1 MFVEWFSQK
10 WLDHFS
16 YPASIAQR
24 QSRRKAQ
31 IPTVG
36 PQPTMAPYCIRNH
49 DDNNAFHLTPVRLR
63 HEAPHTPPEAGGFHS
78 EPSSMR
84 LAHLPAARATRTKVL
99 PHPRP
104 RIRAAAWQLNSK
116 RIRRSTP
123 PPPQGMGGTTSRRRN
138 THLRKMRT
146 ASHSH
151 RPMGPRPH
159 RQQTKLDRPRTSQ
172 LQPERRTTQSNR
184 KHRTLDTTPS
194 QAAAAT
200 TVAANRQARTQ
211 TRHDTNKSNASGQAK
226 QAHTT
231 KTTKHTPKQ
240 EKIRSTNPPT
250 PLGGYPE
257 RQGQD
262 RR

>member
-1 MFVEWFSQK
+1 
-10 WLDHFS
+10 
-16 YPASIAQR
+16 
-24 QSRRKAQ
+24 
-31 IPTVG
+31 
-36 PQPTMAPYCIRNH
+36 MA
-49 DDNNAFHLTPVRLR
+49 ATPVVSVA
-63 HEAPHTPPEAGGFHS
+63 HESGVASWGTFAGDVPQTCRTSQPWKAARPHESPQ
-78 EPSSMR
+78 MR
-84 LAHLPAARATRTKVL
+84 LAQLPTTRQTRHTL
-99 PHPRP
+99 LRHPHT
-104 RIRAAAWQLNSK
+104 RIRAAARQLNSK
-116 RIRRSTP
+116 RIRRGTP
-123 PPPQGMGGTTSRRRN
+123 PPPQGMGGTTGHRRN
-138 THLRKMRT
+138 THLRQMRT

-159 RQQTKLDRPRTSQ
+159 RQQTKLDRARTSQ
-172 LQPERRTTQSNR
+172 LQQERRPTQSNR

-194 QAAAAT
+194 QAAAAA

-211 TRHDTNKSNASGQAK
+211 TRHDTNESNASGQAK
-226 QAHTT
+226 QAHAT

>member
-1 MFVEWFSQK
+1 
-10 WLDHFS
+10 
-16 YPASIAQR
+16 
-24 QSRRKAQ
+24 
-31 IPTVG
+31 
-36 PQPTMAPYCIRNH
+36 MA
-49 DDNNAFHLTPVRLR
+49 ATPVVSVA
-63 HEAPHTPPEAGGFHS
+63 HESGVASWGTFAGDVPQTCRTSQPWKAARPHESPQ
-78 EPSSMR
+78 MR
-84 LAHLPAARATRTKVL
+84 LAQLPTTRQTRHTL
-99 PHPRP
+99 LRHPHT

-116 RIRRSTP
+116 RIRRGTP
-123 PPPQGMGGTTSRRRN
+123 PPPQGMGGTTGHRRN
-138 THLRKMRT
+138 THLRQMRT

-159 RQQTKLDRPRTSQ
+159 RQQTKLDRARTSQ
-172 LQPERRTTQSNR
+172 LQQERRTAQSNR

-194 QAAAAT
+194 QAAAAA

-211 TRHDTNKSNASGQAK
+211 TRHDTNESNASGQAK
-226 QAHTT
+226 QAHAT

>member
-1 MFVEWFSQK
+1 MNRGVASWGTFAGDVPQTCRTSQP
-10 WLDHFS
+10 W
-16 YPASIAQR
+16 
-24 QSRRKAQ
+24 KAAR
-31 IPTVG
+31 PHES
-36 PQPTMAPYCIRNH
+36 PQ
-49 DDNNAFHLTPVRLR
+49 
-63 HEAPHTPPEAGGFHS
+63 
-78 EPSSMR
+78 MR
-84 LAHLPAARATRTKVL
+84 LAQLPTTRQTRHTL
-99 PHPRP
+99 LRHPHT

-123 PPPQGMGGTTSRRRN
+123 PPPQAVGGTTGHRRN
-138 THLRKMRT
+138 THLRQMRT
-146 ASHSH
+146 ASHSR

-159 RQQTKLDRPRTSQ
+159 RQQTKLDRARTSQ
-172 LQPERRTTQSNR
+172 LQQERRTAQSNHKR
-184 KHRTLDTTPS
+184 RTLDTTPS
-194 QAAAAT
+194 QATAAA

-211 TRHDTNKSNASGQAK
+211 TRHDTNESNASGQAK

-240 EKIRSTNPPT
+240 EKIQSTNPPT

>member
-1 MFVEWFSQK
+1 
-10 WLDHFS
+10 
-16 YPASIAQR
+16 
-24 QSRRKAQ
+24 
-31 IPTVG
+31 
-36 PQPTMAPYCIRNH
+36 MA
-49 DDNNAFHLTPVRLR
+49 ATPVVSVA
-63 HEAPHTPPEAGGFHS
+63 HESGVASWGTFAGDVPQTCRTSQPWKAARPHESPQ
-78 EPSSMR
+78 MR
-84 LAHLPAARATRTKVL
+84 LAQLSTTRQTRHTL
-99 PHPRP
+99 LRHPRT

-123 PPPQGMGGTTSRRRN
+123 PPPQAVGGTPSRRRN
-138 THLRKMRT
+138 TRLRQMRT

-159 RQQTKLDRPRTSQ
+159 RQQTKLDRTRTSQ
-172 LQPERRTTQSNR
+172 LQQERRPTQSSR
-184 KHRTLDTTPS
+184 KHRTLDATLS
-194 QAAAAT
+194 QATAAT
-200 TVAANRQARTQ
+200 TVAVNRQARTQ
-211 TRHDTNKSNASGQAK
+211 TRHDTNESNASGQAK
-226 QAHTT
+226 QAHTA

>member
-1 MFVEWFSQK
+1 MIKTV
-10 WLDHFS
+10 H
-16 YPASIAQR
+16 
-24 QSRRKAQ
+24 
-31 IPTVG
+31 PT
-36 PQPTMAPYCIRNH
+36 QA
-49 DDNNAFHLTPVRLR
+49 LVRLQP
-63 HEAPHTPPEAGGFHS
+63 EAPHTPPDSGGFHS

-84 LAHLPAARATRTKVL
+84 LAQLPAARATRTKVL
-99 PHPRP
+99 PRPCP
-104 RIRAAAWQLNSK
+104 RIQPAAWQLNSK
-116 RIRRSTP
+116 RIRHSTP
-123 PPPQGMGGTTSRRRN
+123 PPPQGMGGTPSHRRN
-138 THLRKMRT
+138 THLRQMRT

-159 RQQTKLDRPRTSQ
+159 RQQTKLDRTRTSQ
-172 LQPERRTTQSNR
+172 LQQERRTAQSNR
-184 KHRTLDTTPS
+184 KRRTLDTTLS
-194 QAAAAT
+194 QATAAA

-211 TRHDTNKSNASGQAK
+211 TRHDTDESNASGRTK

-240 EKIRSTNPPT
+240 EKIQSTNPPT

>member
-1 MFVEWFSQK
+1 
-10 WLDHFS
+10 
-16 YPASIAQR
+16 
-24 QSRRKAQ
+24 
-31 IPTVG
+31 
-36 PQPTMAPYCIRNH
+36 
-49 DDNNAFHLTPVRLR
+49 
-63 HEAPHTPPEAGGFHS
+63 
-78 EPSSMR
+78 MR
-84 LAHLPAARATRTKVL
+84 LAQLPAARATRTKVL
-99 PHPRP
+99 PRPCP
-104 RIRAAAWQLNSK
+104 RIQPAAWQLDSK

-123 PPPQGMGGTTSRRRN
+123 PPPQGMGGTTGHRRN
-138 THLRKMRT
+138 AHLRQMRT

-151 RPMGPRPH
+151 RPMGPRTH
-159 RQQTKLDRPRTSQ
+159 RQQTKLDRTRTSQ
-172 LQPERRTTQSNR
+172 LQQERRPTQSNR
-184 KHRTLDTTPS
+184 KHRTLDATPS
-194 QAAAAT
+194 QATAAA

-211 TRHDTNKSNASGQAK
+211 TRHDTDESNASGQAK